1 MSVIIVG
8 GHERMESVYKKVGK
22 KYGCKVK
29 VFTHMETNFQ
39 KRIGNA
45 DYIFMLSDVV
55 SHKLVNTAMKVSK
68 QRNLGLG
75 CYCSYL
81 IRQSH
86 ITPLRNSVP

>member
-68 QRNLGLG
+68 QRKIPRKR
-75 CYCSYL
+75 L
-81 IRQSH
+81 INGSLTTVEDTFREVKA
-86 ITPLRNSVP
+86 I